1 MEHFKKIFNK
11 QYLVL
16 FLSTLLF
23 SYFELLYFDID
34 HLMPLEDDFRRLGY
48 YLDLKI
54 INIIYTTF
62 PLVLVVVLGI
72 FNYLKEYF
80 YNTSRL
86 LVSLFF
92 YKTAVIT
99 ILFYFLRIHTIARP
113 KILISSLIFALV
125 FAFII
130 STINKNLKNSILSI
144 ILFSF
149 LAHSFIVFDLI
160 YEINFNNCI
169 NSFSENNIFDS
180 FASDSE
186 SIYVI
191 GHAYGSHDTFTT
203 GMSKKVNA
211 LINQESETL
220 NSTLVLTGD
229 IVYENTID
237 SLSIVKKEIEENFK
251 DYLIAPGNHDIQN
264 NNNYYTIF
272 KDDLFLRST
281 ENFILIA
288 ANFSTDNWLPD
299 VKTQEKINKYIKENE
314 SDNVFLFSHQLFWT
328 NNIGNEILPNGTNLL
343 KTSLEKN
350 STNWLELN
358 GKKLIIISGDFG
370 ANGQQSYCKKIED
383 VIFIADGIG
392 DKKND
397 SYIKISFNEDGFYLT
412 KRGF

>member
-1 MEHFKKIFNK
+1 VEHFKKIFNK

-23 SYFELLYFDID
+23 YFDID

-169 NSFSENNIFDS
+169 NSFSENNLCNR
-180 FASDSE
+180 
-186 SIYVI
+186 
-191 GHAYGSHDTFTT
+191 TC
-203 GMSKKVNA
+203 
-211 LINQESETL
+211 
-220 NSTLVLTGD
+220 
-229 IVYENTID
+229 
-237 SLSIVKKEIEENFK
+237 
-251 DYLIAPGNHDIQN
+251 
-264 NNNYYTIF
+264 
-272 KDDLFLRST
+272 LR
-281 ENFILIA
+281 
-288 ANFSTDNWLPD
+288 LP
-299 VKTQEKINKYIKENE
+299 
-314 SDNVFLFSHQLFWT
+314 
-328 NNIGNEILPNGTNLL
+328 
-343 KTSLEKN
+343 
-350 STNWLELN
+350 
-358 GKKLIIISGDFG
+358 
-370 ANGQQSYCKKIED
+370 
-383 VIFIADGIG
+383 
-392 DKKND
+392 
-397 SYIKISFNEDGFYLT
+397 
-412 KRGF
+412 